1 MSTNLLTT
9 ITGSILCTLPILY
22 IAAALPKALPG
33 VVSAQG
39 YRARIQLISIIGF
52 LLALLAVVGFAL
64 GARGDFVLYAL
75 PLPATSAHLDV
86 SVQLNAM
93 TMLLAPLVSFVL
105 MILARYSV
113 EYLDGDRAQ
122 ARFFQLL
129 ALTGG
134 FFLLVTIS
142 GNLGLFTLAII
153 ATGFSLHRLLDFYD
167 DRRKAIMAAHK
178 KSLFSRAADLCLVIT
193 SGLVASGAG
202 TLEFSKISVLA
213 QAGPFPW
220 QLQLAAWFLV
230 FAVILKSAQFP
241 FHGWLIQVMEAPT
254 PVSALMHAGVVYS
267 GAIVAMRMSPLLLR
281 QESAL
286 LFLGAVGLMTLVLA
300 SLTMITQTA
309 IKSSL
314 AWSTVA
320 QLGFMLLELGLGLF
334 YLALLHLL
342 GHSLYKAHAFLSSSS
357 GVDHL
362 RQLKPTASAG
372 NFASWLLGTVLG
384 LAASLGLSFALG
396 LQPLNQPVTLALAVI
411 VGIAMSQIF
420 IKGSL
425 FASWTSRSTA
435 AVLAVLMMAVY
446 YLLHILF
453 HGVFAADFA
462 HGASTSPAYQIFA
475 AFVMLSFL
483 FLSWIQGPGRTQLPI
498 SWQRSMYVALYNG
511 LYVDLWIERIAYR
524 LWPEKFAVQKQGPSM
539 EFDSLDSS
547 ESYETVARGGR

>member
-1 MSTNLLTT
+1 MNTNLLTAVT
-9 ITGSILCTLPILY
+9 GGLLLITPLLY
-22 IAAALPKALPG
+22 ILAALPKALPG
-33 VVSAQG
+33 VVSAQR
-39 YRARIQLISIIGF
+39 YRARIQFVSIAGF
-52 LLALLAVVGFAL
+52 LLALAAVVGYAL
-64 GARGDFVLYAL
+64 GAQGDFVLFAL
-75 PLPATSAHLDV
+75 PLPATTAHLDL

-105 MILARYSV
+105 MILARFSV

-122 ARFFQLL
+122 ARFFRLL

-134 FFLLVTIS
+134 FFLLVTIA
-142 GNLGLFTLAII
+142 GNLGFFTLAII

-178 KSLFSRAADLCLVIT
+178 KSLFSRAADLFLLLA
-193 SGLVASGAG
+193 SGLTAIGAG
-202 TLEFSKISVLA
+202 TLEFSKIAVLA
-213 QAGPFPW
+213 QSPAFPW

-281 QESAL
+281 EESAL
-286 LFLGAVGLMTLVLA
+286 LFLGVIGLLTLAIA
-300 SLTMITQTA
+300 SLVMITQTA

-357 GVDHL
+357 GVDQL
-362 RQLKPTASAG
+362 RQLKPQAEKG
-372 NFASWLLGTVLG
+372 GFATWLLGTLLG
-384 LAASLGLSFALG
+384 LAASMGLALAFA
-396 LQPLNQPVTLALAVI
+396 LQPLGHPVTLAIVVI
-411 VGIAMSQIF
+411 IGIAMSQIF
-420 IKGSL
+420 IKGAL
-425 FASWTSRSTA
+425 FPSWGSRAGA
-435 AVLAVLMMAVY
+435 AVLAVLMMLVY
-446 YLLHILF
+446 YVLHILF
-453 HGVFAADFA
+453 HGFFGPDFAVTVSNSVHYQVFAAW
-462 HGASTSPAYQIFA
+462 
-475 AFVMLSFL
+475 VMLTFL
-483 FLSWIQGPGRTQLPI
+483 FLSWIQGPGRMQLPVA
-498 SWQRSMYVALYNG
+498 WQQSLYVALYNG

-524 LWPEKFAVQKQGPSM
+524 LWPEKFAVEKQGPRM
-539 EFDSLDSS
+539 EFATLEPD
-547 ESYETVARGGR
+547 EITNTAGGGR